1 MNLPPLPAPDTH
13 CLDDEGGP
21 PVDVWSH
28 SADQMTAYATAA
40 VLAERARM
48 TDALNYMIDCPCCGE
63 TEDCSEGC
71 TFLADCP
78 ADAEQMEFVRRS
90 LQGA

>member
-40 VLAERARM
+40 VLAERERCAV
-48 TDALNYMIDCPCCGE
+48 LVE
-63 TEDCSEGC
+63 TQEDRKS
-71 TFLADCP
+71 
-78 ADAEQMEFVRRS
+78 VV
-90 LQGA
+90 